1 MTNATVPSSEIDL
14 FSSAVIADPWEAYRE
29 LRDLGPVVHLRELD
43 MLALSRYEEVRA
55 ALMNDVD
62 FISSRGVHFNDLV
75 NESSRGTML
84 GSDGEEHRY
93 LRGIVGRPLSPR
105 ALQDLEPYVAEVSRN
120 LVDTALQGESFDAV
134 ELLANAMPMKVVPDL
149 LGWEEEVRPKLFGWA
164 EAGFDAAGP
173 MNERC
178 QAGLT
183 KAFEM
188 IEYAKAVGE
197 ERRVAAGSLSE
208 KVFEAADR
216 GEIRE
221 DQCPVLMLDY
231 LAPSLDTTASAL
243 GAAFMLFSRFPDQW
257 ELLRE
262 QPDLLPNAI
271 NEVIRWQTPIRAFS
285 RFTAA
290 EVEIGGLSIP
300 AETRVMILFAA
311 ANRDERFWEKPD
323 VFDITRANASRH
335 VGFGYGTHGCLGQG
349 LTRLESKA
357 LLGELLGRVARFEP
371 AGEPQL
377 GENNL
382 IRAYKSVPVKAILA

>member
-1 MTNATVPSSEIDL
+1 MTIPSSDVDL
-14 FSSAVIADPWEAYRE
+14 FSSAVIADPWDAYAE
-29 LRDLGPVVHLRELD
+29 LRNLGPVVHLATLD
-43 MLALSRYEEVRA
+43 IFVVARYDDVRT
-55 ALMNDVD
+55 ALMDDVD
-62 FISSRGVHFNDLV
+62 FISSRGVHFNDVV
-75 NESSRGTML
+75 NEASRGTML
-84 GSDGEEHRY
+84 GSDGEAHRY

-105 ALQDLEPYVAEVSRN
+105 ALQDMEPYVAEVSRN
-120 LVDTALQGESFDAV
+120 LVDTALAGETFDAV

-164 EAGFDAAGP
+164 EAGFDASGP

-188 IEYAKAVGE
+188 LEYVKVVAA
-197 ERRVAAGSLSE
+197 ERRVAPDSLSE

-221 DQCPVLMLDY
+221 DQCPALMLDY

-243 GAAFMLFSRFPDQW
+243 GAAFVLFSRFPDQW
-257 ELLRE
+257 QLLRE

-285 RFTAA
+285 RFTSGD
-290 EVEIGGLSIP
+290 VEIDGTTIP
-300 AETRVMILFAA
+300 AESRVMILFAS
-311 ANRDERFWEKPD
+311 ANHDERFWEEPAI
-323 VFDITRANASRH
+323 FDITRENASRH

-357 LLGELLGRVARFEP
+357 LLGELLGRVERFEP
-371 AGEPQL
+371 AGEPRL

-382 IRAYKSVPVKAILA
+382 IRAYKSVPVRAILA